1 MSQDP
6 VSSADP
12 RSTEP
17 RPTPGRWGPDRR
29 WRWPRLFIRD
39 YGMLFVLLALIALF
53 SGLTYSEQHPTG
65 TDAGLQVAGQIV
77 AAQGDAARVL
87 AVARDTEDDRAFT
100 AAVAGELQR
109 LGAETLQVVN
119 GGPAD
124 AKLAIAQW
132 AAAER
137 LPTAIAVNDVAGRW
151 AVFDQSPATESLP
164 RFKPQTYY
172 WPNFLKRSNV
182 LGVANQTAVYAII
195 AIGMTMVILT
205 AGIDLSVGSLVA
217 LAAVVSALW
226 LRDFQGG
233 PAAGAGGV
241 VSGLLWGVGICTL
254 VGGGSG
260 LLITI
265 FRLPPFIVTLGVMLM
280 ANGLAFRLSSGASIP
295 ELPRAYFWLGGGTS
309 GGVPNPV
316 WLMLILYLIAHL
328 VMSRTIFGRYVYAI
342 GSNQEAA
349 RLSGVPVQTILI
361 VVYMISGG
369 LAGLGGIVLASMLQA
384 GDPKFGAMYELEVIA
399 AVVVGGTSLL
409 GGRGKV
415 LGTLIGAFIIAV
427 IKNGMNLT
435 NIDPFNQK
443 IVLGAV
449 LLLAVLLDN
458 LKRGRFALFRS
469 WRPQLRR
476 S

>member
-1 MSQDP
+1 MMVLRFNPIPGEPMPPDP
-6 VSSADP
+6 
-12 RSTEP
+12 TQ
-17 RPTPGRWGPDRR
+17 PTDAAWGHTTA
-29 WRWPRLFIRD
+29 WLWPRQFVRD
-39 YGMLFVLLALIALF
+39 YGMFFVLLALIALF
-53 SGLTYSEQHPTG
+53 SVLTYTQQYPTG
-65 TDAGLQVAGQIV
+65 ADAGHQVAKQIL
-77 AAQGDAARVL
+77 AQQGPTARVL
-87 AVARDTEDDRAFT
+87 VVARDTEEDRAFT
-100 AAVAGELQR
+100 AAVAEHLQG
-109 LGAETLQVVN
+109 LGAETLLTVN

-124 AKLAIAQW
+124 AKLAITQL
-132 AAAER
+132 AAAQR
-137 LPTAIAVNDVAGRW
+137 LPTALAVNEVAGKW
-151 AVFDQSPATESLP
+151 SVFAQSAETAGLP
-164 RFKPQTYY
+164 RFKPEPYA
-172 WPNFLKRSNV
+172 WPNFLKRSNL

-217 LAAVVSALW
+217 LASVVSALW

-233 PAAGAGGV
+233 PHASVGGV
-241 VSGLLWGVGICTL
+241 LSGLLLGVAVCTL

-260 LLITI
+260 VLITM

-295 ELPRAYFWLGGGTS
+295 ELPRAYFWLGGGAS
-309 GGVPNPV
+309 LGIPHPV
-316 WLMLILYLIAHL
+316 WLMVALYLVAHL
-328 VMSRTIFGRYVYAI
+328 LMSRTVFGRYVYAI

-349 RLSGVPVQTILI
+349 RLSGVPVSAVLI
-361 VVYMISGG
+361 VVYMISGC

-449 LLLAVLLDN
+449 LLGAVLLDTI
-458 LKRGRFALFRS
+458 KRRGFS
-469 WRPQLRR
+469 GWPQT
-476 S
+476 